1 MRRAPEILSTGEV
14 RQQPEIIAARWDTGT
29 INLAE
34 LVNPDGDKTDY
45 RVGGPITAG
54 MFASYSLRA
63 GLAFEDYAVL
73 PTKMPWPL
81 LATRQLREL
90 GYLVV
95 ARSEEPDSALL
106 VILGRQWVEWKTDTD
121 KKLIQA
127 ALRIGL
133 RPA

>member
-1 MRRAPEILSTGEV
+1 MGRAPDILSTGEV
-14 RQQPEIIAARWDTGT
+14 RQQPEIVAARWDTGT

-34 LVNPDGDKTDY
+34 LVNPYGDKTEY
-45 RVGGPITAG
+45 RVGGPATAR
-54 MFASYSLRA
+54 MFASYSQRA
-63 GLAFEDYAVL
+63 GLAFEEYAVL
-73 PTKMPWPL
+73 TTKMPWPL

-121 KKLIQA
+121 KKRISG